1 MTTLG
6 PRFHVRQRVLAV
18 DSTTQQQ
25 QQLRGSLCGD
35 DHSNNT
41 DGPPPTESIMS
52 TISPLYEAIVLQ
64 SSMKFVDAE
73 SGDIILRGESEE
85 DEREWCYYIHF
96 QGWHKRHDTWMRE
109 HELFVDTPDNRTRV
123 GNKNIKTSKQ
133 LHHEGGETNDYVEK
147 KKSTKRARALTE
159 VNNNDGNDQEDLCTL
174 DNIRSI
180 YSDNLQLITRASLLP
195 FTLQTI
201 LVDDRDMI
209 TGSDNSMEVVERK
222 AITMLHIIP
231 VNKNIVNVISDYIRY
246 GKKQDLIAYTKKLEL
261 QRGLERLKAASSKV
275 DDTITKNNKLLA
287 TTTITEESTTKS
299 ILKLKKK
306 RRKKFAQSIIA
317 LVDLCLPLFLL
328 YNEERQQYAQIVAEE
343 GRHDHA
349 RSDASSNKNDNS
361 VDMSNDQGRES
372 MRNRPSE
379 MYGAEH
385 LLRLF
390 VKLPFILSQ
399 YDGKDA
405 TVDLTLENSHEGNVL
420 TDSYILA
427 SKELSREFA
436 EHLLDLVRYL
446 QRNLDCFTGQYMHA
460 LRTDL

>member
-1 MTTLG
+1 M
-6 PRFHVRQRVLAV
+6 

-35 DHSNNT
+35 DDRKNT

-73 SGDIILRGESEE
+73 SGNIILRGESEE
-85 DEREWCYYIHF
+85 DEKEWCYYIHF

-123 GNKNIKTSKQ
+123 RNKDIKTSKQ
-133 LHHEGGETNDYVEK
+133 LQHEGEETNDDVEK

-209 TGSDNSMEVVERK
+209 TKSVVFNGSDNSMEVDERK

-261 QRGLERLKAASSKV
+261 QRGLERLKAASGKV
-275 DDTITKNNKLLA
+275 DDTITKNNNELA

-317 LVDLCLPLFLL
+317 LVDICLPLFLL

-343 GRHDHA
+343 DRCDHA

-361 VDMSNDQGRES
+361 VDVSNDQGRGS

-405 TVDLTLENSHEGNVL
+405 TVDLTLDNSHDGNAL
-420 TDSYILA
+420 TDSYILS

-436 EHLLDLVRYL
+436 EHLFDLVRYL
-446 QRNLDCFTGQYMHA
+446 QRNLDCFTGQYMHCIA
-460 LRTDL
+460 D